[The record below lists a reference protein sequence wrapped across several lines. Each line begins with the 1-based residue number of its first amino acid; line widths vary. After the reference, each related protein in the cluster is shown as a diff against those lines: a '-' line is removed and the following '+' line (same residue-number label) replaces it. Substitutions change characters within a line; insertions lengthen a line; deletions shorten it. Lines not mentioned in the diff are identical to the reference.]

1 MNKSLEYAYV
11 CLPPDKQ
18 IPIHSQSTW
27 ELSCVITGEGTRL
40 LGDVTEEFESGD
52 TVLIPPGMIHH
63 WYFKNG
69 GTDIENVTILFDSE
83 FLKNVKTC
91 FPELSDM
98 MEHLMSL
105 GNAVIF
111 SGETRRKIYFI
122 MLRMR
127 TESTERRIFS
137 LAEILMLIAEDKTGR
152 MIASSK
158 NLSKAEI
165 RYSQIRSYVNCNY
178 YREITLDE
186 ISRFSGMN
194 KTAFCAFFKAQT
206 SKTFVEYLNQIR
218 LDAAVELLKSTEQT
232 VSEIASQVGVTDTA
246 YFCRL
251 FKKNFGF
258 TPSEFRKALNAS
270 EAGISRATN

>member
-1 MNKSLEYAYV
+1 MNKSFEYAYV
-11 CLPPDKQ
+11 SLPPDKQ
-18 IPIHSQSTW
+18 IPIHSQNSW
-27 ELSCVITGEGTRL
+27 EVSCIITGEGTRL
-40 LGDVTEEFESGD
+40 LGDVSEEFSSGE

-63 WYFKNG
+63 WYFTNDG
-69 GTDIENVTILFDSE
+69 SDIENVTILFDNE
-83 FLKNVKTC
+83 FLKNVKSC

-105 GNAVIF
+105 KKAVIF
-111 SGETRRKIYFI
+111 TGETRRKIYFI

-127 TESTERRIFS
+127 TESAERRIFS

-152 MIASSK
+152 KIANSK
-158 NLSKAEI
+158 RLSKTEI

-194 KTAFCAFFKAQT
+194 KTAFCAYFKAQT
-206 SKTFVEYLNQIR
+206 GKTFVEYLNQIR
-218 LDAAVELLKSTEQT
+218 LKIAAELLKCTDQT
-232 VSEIASQVGVTDTA
+232 VSDIASQVGISDMS

-251 FKKNFGF
+251 FKKTFGF
-258 TPSEFRKALNAS
+258 TPSEFRK
-270 EAGISRATN
+270 ETYC